1 MELNYVIIN
10 ASEVSSMDF
19 SQLSTASQ
27 DTMRYNVAEDKAIVK
42 FTGNTPSFLSG
53 KTVYTH
59 TEILN
64 IVNNTAGEWYY
75 NGDE

>member
-1 MELNYVIIN
+1 MELKYVIIN

-19 SQLSTASQ
+19 SQLLTTSAN
-27 DTMRYNVAEDKAIVK
+27 TMRYNIPEDKALVK

-53 KTVYTH
+53 KTVYSH

-64 IVNNTAGEWYY
+64 ILNNTSGEWYY